1 VTLLDRPSYGGQGVT
16 TRTVEALRQKLPRP
30 ATLGKYTATG
40 PPSTGTTWAVVH
52 SLGTRG
58 VVPGLVITS
67 SGAGLAFTYVVDSPD
82 QVTLTFANQ
91 TANTLDVT
99 VVG

>member
-1 VTLLDRPSYGGQGVT
+1 LSTAS
-16 TRTVEALRQKLPRP
+16 AL
-30 ATLGKYTATG
+30 AEII
-40 PPSTGTTWAVVH
+40 
-52 SLGTRG
+52 
-58 VVPGLVITS
+58 PGLVIAS